1 MQEAVEAA
9 LAAGIQPHPV
19 TGWKR
24 AAFVNFVIS
33 QFSPEHG
40 HNLLRNWN
48 LPAIL
53 SNPETA

>member
-1 MQEAVEAA
+1 MQEAIEAA
-9 LAAGIQPHPV
+9 RAAGIRPHPWA
-19 TGWKR
+19 GWKR

-33 QFSPEHG
+33 KFSPEHG
-40 HNLLRNWN
+40 HALLRNWN